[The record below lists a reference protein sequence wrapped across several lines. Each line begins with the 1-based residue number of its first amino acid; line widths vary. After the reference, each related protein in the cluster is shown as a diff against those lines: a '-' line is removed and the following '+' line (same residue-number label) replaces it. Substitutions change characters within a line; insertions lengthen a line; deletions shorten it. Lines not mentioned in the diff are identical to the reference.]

1 MKLYELTDGYISLL
15 SQLEDAE
22 TEAEQQQI
30 LQAILD
36 VETDIAIKAEN
47 YARIKK
53 NAEAEAESLAK
64 EINRLQAKKNAA
76 VNLVKRVTD
85 YLLFAMNIA
94 GATEL
99 QTSIGKWK
107 IQKNPPKVEIL
118 DEAKVPARFLIEQ
131 PPKIDRTAILQE
143 FKQTGEIF
151 DGIDIVRTEGVR
163 FR

>member
-1 MKLYELTDGYISLL
+1 MRLYDLTDNYVTLL

-30 LQAILD
+30 LQAICD

-64 EINRLQAKKNAA
+64 EIKRLQAMKAA
-76 VNLVKRVTD
+76 KENLVQRVTD

-94 GATEL
+94 GASEIK
-99 QTSIGKWK
+99 TSIGKWK
-107 IQKNPPKVEIL
+107 IQKNPPKVNIL

-131 PPKIDRTAILQE
+131 APKIDRTAILQE
-143 FKQTGEIF
+143 YRQTGEIF
-151 DGIDIVRTEGVR
+151 DGVEIVRTEGVR

>member
-1 MKLYELTDGYISLL
+1 MRLYELTDNYVSLL

-64 EINRLQAKKNAA
+64 EIKRLQAKKSAA
-76 VNLVKRVTD
+76 DNLVKRVTD
-85 YLLFAMNIA
+85 YLLYAMNIA
-94 GATEL
+94 GAHEL

-107 IQKNPPKVEIL
+107 IQLNPPKVEIL

-151 DGIDIVRTEGVR
+151 DGIEIVRTEGVR

>member
-1 MKLYELTDGYISLL
+1 MKLYELTDGYITLL

-30 LQAILD
+30 LQAICD

-53 NAEAEAESLAK
+53 NAEADVAALEK
-64 EINRLQAKKNAA
+64 EIKRLQAKKETAKK
-76 VNLVKRVTD
+76 LVQRVTD
-85 YLLFAMNIA
+85 YLLFSMNIA
-94 GATEL
+94 GATEIE
-99 QTSIGKWK
+99 TSIGKWK
-107 IQKNPPKVEIL
+107 IQKNPPKVNIL

-131 PPKIDRTAILQE
+131 APKIDRTAILQE
-143 FKQTGEIF
+143 YRQTGELF
-151 DGIDIVRTEGVR
+151 DGVEIVRTDGVR

>member
-1 MKLYELTDGYISLL
+1 MKMYELTDAYITLL

-53 NAEAEAESLAK
+53 NAEAEVDSLDK
-64 EINRLQAKKNAA
+64 EIKRLQAKKDAA
-76 VNLVKRVTD
+76 KNLVQRVTD

-94 GATEL
+94 GATEIK
-99 QTSIGKWK
+99 TSIGKWK
-107 IQKNPPKVEIL
+107 IQKNPPKVNIL

-131 PPKIDRTAILQE
+131 APKIDRTAILQE
-143 FKQTGEIF
+143 FRQTSEIF
-151 DGIDIVRTEGVR
+151 DGIEIVRTEGVR
-163 FR
+163 FK